1 MSTTNINDTEIP
13 YVDAAALAPY
23 WRENTPIWEGD
34 PTKTYTWWCV
44 NAHTFRTTAVNA
56 YKIFLERGGQL
67 MCQACIDGL
76 PVPPASFDSMG
87 YSTGAW

>member
-1 MSTTNINDTEIP
+1 MSTNTNDTEIP

-34 PTKTYTWWCV
+34 PTKTYTWWCI

-56 YKIFLERGGQL
+56 YKIVRERGQL

-87 YSTGAW
+87 CW

>member
-1 MSTTNINDTEIP
+1 MSTNTNDTEIP

-34 PTKTYTWWCV
+34 PTKTYTWWCI

-56 YKIFLERGGQL
+56 YKIVLERGQL

-76 PVPPASFDSMG
+76 PVPPASFTSMG
-87 YSTGAW
+87 CSVGAW

>member
-1 MSTTNINDTEIP
+1 MSTTNTNDTEIP

-34 PTKTYTWWCV
+34 PTKTYTWWCI

-56 YKIFLERGGQL
+56 YKIVLERGQL

-76 PVPPASFDSMG
+76 PVPPASFTSMG
-87 YSTGAW
+87 CW

>member
-1 MSTTNINDTEIP
+1 MSTNTNDTEIP
-13 YVDAAALAPY
+13 YVDASVLLPY

-34 PTKTYTWWCV
+34 PTKTYTWWCI

-56 YKIFLERGGQL
+56 YKIVLERGQL

-76 PVPPASFDSMG
+76 PVPPAPFDSMG
-87 YSTGAW
+87 CW

>member
-1 MSTTNINDTEIP
+1 MSTNADNTEIP

-34 PTKTYTWWCV
+34 PTKTYTWWCI

-56 YKIFLERGGQL
+56 YKIVRERGGQL

-76 PVPPASFDSMG
+76 PAPPASFTSMG
-87 YSTGAW
+87 YSAGAW

>member
-1 MSTTNINDTEIP
+1 MSNTNDTEIP

-34 PTKTYTWWCV
+34 PTKTYTWWCI

-56 YKIFLERGGQL
+56 YKIVLERGQL

-76 PVPPASFDSMG
+76 PVPPASFTSMG
-87 YSTGAW
+87 CW

>member
-1 MSTTNINDTEIP
+1 MSTNTNDTEIP

-34 PTKTYTWWCV
+34 PTKTYTWWCI

-56 YKIFLERGGQL
+56 YKIVLERGQL

-76 PVPPASFDSMG
+76 PVPPASFTSMG
-87 YSTGAW
+87 CW

>member
-1 MSTTNINDTEIP
+1 MSTTNTNDTEIP

-34 PTKTYTWWCV
+34 PTNTYTWWCI

-56 YKIFLERGGQL
+56 YKIVLERGQL

-87 YSTGAW
+87 YSAGAW

>member
-1 MSTTNINDTEIP
+1 MSTNTNSTEIP

-34 PTKTYTWWCV
+34 PTKTYTWWCI

-56 YKIFLERGGQL
+56 YKIVLERGQL

-76 PVPPASFDSMG
+76 PVPPASFTSMG
-87 YSTGAW
+87 CW

>member
-1 MSTTNINDTEIP
+1 MSANTNDTEIP
-13 YVDAAALAPY
+13 YVDAVALAPY

-34 PTKTYTWWCV
+34 PTKTYTWWCI

-56 YKIFLERGGQL
+56 YKIVLERGQL

-76 PVPPASFDSMG
+76 PVPPASFTSMG
-87 YSTGAW
+87 CW

>member
-1 MSTTNINDTEIP
+1 MSTNTNDTEIP

-34 PTKTYTWWCV
+34 PTKTYTWWCI

-56 YKIFLERGGQL
+56 YKIVLERGQL

-76 PVPPASFDSMG
+76 PVPPASFTSLG
-87 YSTGAW
+87 CW

>member
-1 MSTTNINDTEIP
+1 MSTNTNSTEIP

-34 PTKTYTWWCV
+34 PTKTYTWWCI

-56 YKIFLERGGQL
+56 YKIVLERGQL

-87 YSTGAW
+87 CW

>member
-34 PTKTYTWWCV
+34 PTKTYTWWCI

-56 YKIFLERGGQL
+56 YKIFLERGQL

-76 PVPPASFDSMG
+76 PVPPAPFDSMG
-87 YSTGAW
+87 CW

>member
-1 MSTTNINDTEIP
+1 MSTNTNDTEIP

>member
-1 MSTTNINDTEIP
+1 MSNNSTEIP
-13 YVDAAALAPY
+13 YVDPEALAPY

-34 PTKTYTWWCV
+34 PTQTYTWWCI

-56 YKIFLERGGQL
+56 YKIVLERGGQL

-76 PVPPASFDSMG
+76 PVPPAPFDSMG

>member
-1 MSTTNINDTEIP
+1 MSNNADNTEIP

-34 PTKTYTWWCV
+34 PTKTYTWWCI

-56 YKIFLERGGQL
+56 YKIVLERGQL

-76 PVPPASFDSMG
+76 PVPPASFESMG
-87 YSTGAW
+87 CW

>member
-1 MSTTNINDTEIP
+1 MSANTNDTEIP

-34 PTKTYTWWCV
+34 PTKTYTWWCI

-56 YKIFLERGGQL
+56 YKIVLERGQL

-76 PVPPASFDSMG
+76 PVPPASFTSMG
-87 YSTGAW
+87 CW

>member
-1 MSTTNINDTEIP
+1 MSNNADNTEIP

-34 PTKTYTWWCV
+34 PTKTYTWWCI

-56 YKIFLERGGQL
+56 YKIVLERGQL

-87 YSTGAW
+87 CW

>member
-1 MSTTNINDTEIP
+1 MSTNTNSTEIP

-56 YKIFLERGGQL
+56 YKIVLERGQL

-76 PVPPASFDSMG
+76 PVPPAPFDSMG

>member
-1 MSTTNINDTEIP
+1 MSNNSTEIP

-34 PTKTYTWWCV
+34 PTKTYTWWCI

-56 YKIFLERGGQL
+56 YKIVLERGQL

-87 YSTGAW
+87 CW

>member
-1 MSTTNINDTEIP
+1 MSTTNTNDTEIP

-56 YKIFLERGGQL
+56 YKIVLERGQL

-76 PVPPASFDSMG
+76 PVPPASFTSMG
-87 YSTGAW
+87 CW

>member
-1 MSTTNINDTEIP
+1 MSTNTNDTEIP

-56 YKIFLERGGQL
+56 YKIVLERGQL

-76 PVPPASFDSMG
+76 PVPPASFTSMG
-87 YSTGAW
+87 CW